1 MTLRTDYGI
10 AFITGGG
17 SGIGRASALQL
28 AERGARVIVTDLRLD
43 AAEEVARE
51 IAAQGGTAI
60 ALALDVAD
68 AAGFLVRLPK
78 PKMNL
83 VPSTFL

>member
-1 MTLRTDYGI
+1 MLFVLDDARHR
-10 AFITGGG
+10 AF
-17 SGIGRASALQL
+17 ASLL
-28 AERGARVIVTDLRLD
+28 CDHLIVTDLRLD